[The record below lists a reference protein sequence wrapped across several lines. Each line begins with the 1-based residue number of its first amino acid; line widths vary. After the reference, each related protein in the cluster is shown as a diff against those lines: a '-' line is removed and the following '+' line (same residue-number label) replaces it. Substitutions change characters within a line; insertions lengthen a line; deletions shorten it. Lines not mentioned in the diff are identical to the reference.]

1 MNLILYL
8 SDLILPFVIFY
19 FVASGWI
26 SGRPVYDDFIS
37 GAKKGFQTVL
47 GVMPTL
53 IGLMTGVAVLR
64 ASGFLDF
71 LGQLFARLVGSLL
84 SLFSSEMAFSTESL
98 NSLSELISVILVK
111 LFSSSAA
118 TGLAL
123 DIFREYGTD
132 SLLGL
137 AVSLILSCTET
148 IFYTMSVYFM
158 SVKIKK
164 TRYTLPG
171 ALIATLAGVV
181 MSVILAELML
191 PTET

>member
-19 FVASGWI
+19 IVASGWI
-26 SGRPVYDDFIS
+26 VGRPVYDDFVT

-53 IGLMTGVAVLR
+53 IGLMAGVAVLR

-71 LGQLFARLVGSLL
+71 LGRLFGSLL
-84 SLFSSEMAFSTESL
+84 SLLFPTVFSEGSG
-98 NSLSELISVILVK
+98 LSELISVILVK

-123 DIFREYGTD
+123 DIFKEYGTD
-132 SLLGL
+132 SQLGL
-137 AVSLILSCTET
+137 AVSLMLSCTET

-171 ALIATLAGVV
+171 ALIATLAGVL
-181 MSVILAELML
+181 MSLVLAAQMVS
-191 PTET
+191 